1 MKNKGERRKN
11 LTVASFG
18 LEYRAEIRPSV
29 TCPNA
34 RMANWE
40 SCLRMANWES
50 CIRQFVEGRE
60 NTGEV
65 HPWVQAALRTE
76 KAHTGET
83 GKC

>member
-1 MKNKGERRKN
+1 VKNKGERRKN

-34 RMANWE
+34 
-40 SCLRMANWES
+40 RMANWES